1 VSEKD
6 LPFREHLVDLRKKVL
21 VTAVAIVIT
30 TGISFAIYGH
40 ILNILLIPAKTLSES
55 GEGRLVYTELTGMIA
70 VTFKV
75 SLLTGLVMAFP
86 VILYQVIMFVAPGLT
101 PREKRYLLIFLPGV
115 LLSFGVGIA
124 FGYFLIL
131 PPMVNFLLRF
141 GADLATPMI
150 RISNYVNVVVMLLF
164 WIGLIFETP
173 LLMFL
178 FARLGIVSPDQFA
191 GWRRMWVVVAFV
203 LGAIITPTFDPINQ
217 CLVAIPLILLYEVG
231 IWLSKFAARGRA
243 GQNSASK
250 HSVEG

>member
-1 VSEKD
+1 MTEKD

-30 TGISFAIYGH
+30 TVISFALHGH
-40 ILNILLIPAKTLSES
+40 ILNLLLIPAKTLSES
-55 GEGRLVYTELTGMIA
+55 GEGGLVYTELTGMIA

-86 VILYQVIMFVAPGLT
+86 VILYQIIMFVAPGLT
-101 PREKRYLLIFLPGV
+101 PKEKRYLIIFLPGV
-115 LLSFGVGIA
+115 LLSFGAGVA

-141 GADLATPMI
+141 GSDIATPMI

-178 FARLGIVSPDQFA
+178 LARLGIVSPSRFA
-191 GWRRMWVVVAFV
+191 KSRRMWVVVAFV

-231 IWLSKFAARGRA
+231 IWLSKFAARGIVGEKTDGEHFA
-243 GQNSASK
+243 NN
-250 HSVEG
+250 